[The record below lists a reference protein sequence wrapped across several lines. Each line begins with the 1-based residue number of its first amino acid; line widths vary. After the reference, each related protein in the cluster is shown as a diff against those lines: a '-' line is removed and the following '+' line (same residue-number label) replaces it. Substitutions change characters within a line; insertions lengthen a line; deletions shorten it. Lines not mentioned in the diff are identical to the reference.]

1 MKFSWIS
8 NFQINASMIIF
19 LFSSTLQNS
28 LRNISGSNDRKKY
41 SQKLFRCTLV
51 LKDFSINHLFEW
63 LSNLKIVSLYGH
75 RMGIKSTSSR
85 NVLWLLSTQKD
96 PTHEI
101 FCELLSGVTQVVP
114 NCGEKNFI
122 VLRYSSIFKCFY
134 WTVLGFRD
142 FRYSPPRDFD
152 KTFCVR
158 GKLVIP
164 LVEKR

>member
-1 MKFSWIS
+1 MAVKHTERS
-8 NFQINASMIIF
+8 
-19 LFSSTLQNS
+19 
-28 LRNISGSNDRKKY
+28 
-41 SQKLFRCTLV
+41 
-51 LKDFSINHLFEW
+51 H
-63 LSNLKIVSLYGH
+63 
-75 RMGIKSTSSR
+75 
-85 NVLWLLSTQKD
+85 
-96 PTHEI
+96 PEI
-101 FCELLSGVTQVVP
+101 FYKLLSGVTEVVK

-122 VLRYSSIFKCFY
+122 GLRYSSIFKCFY